1 MKKSEELAKKYID
14 LQNSIRELIKAYKKD
29 KNDIFKEIGALVSAK
44 KKFAQE
50 FTTWIQENED
60 NQNK

>member
-29 KNDIFKEIGALVSAK
+29 KNDIFKEIGAVVSAQ

>member
-29 KNDIFKEIGALVSAK
+29 KNDIFKEIGALVSAQE
-44 KKFAQE
+44 KFAQE

>member
-1 MKKSEELAKKYID
+1 MNEIEELAKKYID

-29 KNDIFKEIGALVSAK
+29 KNDIFKEIGALVSAQ

>member
-29 KNDIFKEIGALVSAK
+29 KNDIFKEIGALVSAQ

-50 FTTWIQENED
+50 STTWIQENED

>member
-14 LQNSIRELIKAYKKD
+14 LQNSIKDLIKAYKKD
-29 KNDIFKEIGALVSAK
+29 KNDIFKEIGALVSAQ

>member
-1 MKKSEELAKKYID
+1 MKKSEELGKKYID

-29 KNDIFKEIGALVSAK
+29 KNDIFKEIGALVSSQ

-50 FTTWIQENED
+50 FAKWMQENED